1 MKGARARRHS
11 ATRRRST
18 LFAKDAP
25 GDERVVWRVIAAD
38 FVTLDTGT
46 GIVHIAPAFGEDD
59 FDAHRKLLAVAARA
73 SRSSAR

>member
-1 MKGARARRHS
+1 MRVHAAVR
-11 ATRRRST
+11 TRSR
-18 LFAKDAP
+18 
-25 GDERVVWRVIAAD
+25 DEKHRWRVIAAD

-59 FDAHRKLLAVAARA
+59 YDAHRSRSRRA